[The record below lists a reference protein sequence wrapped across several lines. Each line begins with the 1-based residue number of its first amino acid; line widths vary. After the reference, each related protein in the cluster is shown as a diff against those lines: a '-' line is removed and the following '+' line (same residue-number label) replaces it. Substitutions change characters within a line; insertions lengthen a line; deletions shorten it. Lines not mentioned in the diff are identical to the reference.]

1 MPMIYAN
8 VDHFLYQVDQKEAT
22 ADCDFCKGLCFYV
35 KAFQILPNLKYN
47 QNIVQSKIPTYRA
60 TGQDVARE
68 MEGN

>member
-47 QNIVQSKIPTYRA
+47 QSKIPTCRA
-60 TGQDVARE
+60 TGQDVAQE

>member
-47 QNIVQSKIPTYRA
+47 QN
-60 TGQDVARE
+60 
-68 MEGN
+68 MF

>member
-35 KAFQILPNLKYN
+35 KAFQILPNLKYPEY
-47 QNIVQSKIPTYRA
+47 VSVKDSYRA
-60 TGQDVARE
+60 TGLDVARE
-68 MEGN
+68 IEGN